1 MELKRAGLLLRSV
14 AKSIDFILILAA
26 AEALPLAGWL
36 GGLIYLLI
44 SDGLLSGQSLGK
56 KLTGLRVMNA
66 SGQACTIRDSIVR
79 NSTLAAGLLLW
90 KIPVLGWPLLGVV
103 LALEFII
110 LIGSKEGARLGDEL
124 AKTSVVEVAEI
135 KAETKEE
142 S

>member
-1 MELKRAGLLLRSV
+1 MELKRAGLLLRGVS
-14 AKSIDFILILAA
+14 KSIDFILILAA

-44 SDGLLSGQSLGK
+44 SDGLMRGQSLGK

-66 SGQACTIRDSIVR
+66 TGAPCSVRDSIVR

-90 KIPVLGWPLLGVV
+90 RIPLVGWLLLGAVV
-103 LALEFII
+103 LLEFII
-110 LIGSKEGARLGDEL
+110 LIGSKEGSRLGDEL
-124 AKTSVVEVAEI
+124 AKTSVVEIAEI
-135 KAETKEE
+135 KEE

>member
-14 AKSIDFILILAA
+14 SKSIDFILILAA

-44 SDGLLSGQSLGK
+44 SDGLFKGQSLGK
-56 KLTGLRVMNA
+56 KLTGLRVQAA
-66 SGQACTIRDSIVR
+66 SGAPCSIKDSIVR

-103 LALEFII
+103 VLLEFII

-124 AKTSVVEVAEI
+124 AKTSVVEVGEI
-135 KAETKEE
+135 KEE